1 MYFPSMM
8 AVREGATHVFGCE
21 VSHVMVKL
29 SHDVAPTNHMS
40 DKLSVLHAQ
49 STDLTV
55 PKDLPNRYS
64 P

>member
-1 MYFPSMM
+1 MM

-29 SHDVAPTNHMS
+29 SHDIAATNHMS

-55 PKDLPNRYS
+55 PKDLPNWYS

>member
-1 MYFPSMM
+1 MM

-29 SHDVAPTNHMS
+29 SHDIAATNRMS
-40 DKLSVLHAQ
+40 NKLSVLHAQ